1 MSKRPL
7 HMLFGATALTLTL
20 IASVAHADRLRYG
33 YVALDQISLPAP
45 YTSFSPAAVVNG
57 RVYGTVFDNTFS
69 IANVAVYSRGTIA
82 IGPSGVAS
90 VANARGSIGGQT
102 LSGQAALFQGDAT
115 ALVPALPTQAFAN
128 VVSLG
133 DDELA
138 LIQSTGSSFTNTFAY
153 FRAGNESVIDFG
165 LPDPAANAFMNDAG
179 LIGLTKNQSATDHFD
194 HGYRYD
200 PRTQTST
207 LLPPSPDPTDV
218 NVLIQGINAGGD
230 VLGYSFTD
238 FASADYHERV
248 GIWDHSG
255 VFQTYFFE
263 TLNTS
268 TLVFNDRD
276 EIVITNSSDGN
287 SYLLPTPGT
296 RLDLA
301 SLTSNVPAGL
311 QLSLV
316 VSIDN
321 AGNITGFAV
330 DENFD
335 FFPFLLVPLG
345 HGDPNPDPVH
355 VRCPVPASIAH
366 ASDKTHPHK

>member
-1 MSKRPL
+1 MSKKVCRR
-7 HMLFGATALTLTL
+7 LFGATALALTL
-20 IASVAHADRLRYG
+20 IASVAKAEPIRYA
-33 YVALDQISLPAP
+33 YVSLDQIALPAP
-45 YTSFSPAAVVNG
+45 YTSFSPVAVVDG
-57 RVYGTVFDNTFS
+57 RVYGTVFDDTFT
-69 IANVAVYSRGTIA
+69 IASVAVYSGGAIA
-82 IGPSGVAS
+82 IGPAGEAT
-90 VANARGSIGGQT
+90 VANVRGLIGGES
-102 LSGQAALFQGDAT
+102 LAGQAALYRGNAT
-115 ALVPALPTQAFAN
+115 ILVPALPAQTSAS

-133 DDELA
+133 DDGLA
-138 LIQSTGSSFTNTFAY
+138 LIQSTDSSFTNTFAY
-153 FRAGNESVIDFG
+153 YRAGNESVIDFG

-179 LIGLTKNQSATDHFD
+179 LIGLTKNESPTDHFE

-200 PRTQTST
+200 PRTRTST

-218 NVLIQGINAGGD
+218 NVLIQGINAEGD

-238 FASADYHERV
+238 FASTDYHERV

-287 SYLLPTPGT
+287 SYLVPARGT

-301 SLTSNVPAGL
+301 SLTSNVPAGV

-316 VSIDN
+316 VSIDD
-321 AGNITGFAV
+321 AGRIAGFAV

-345 HGDPNPDPVH
+345 HGDRDPDPVH
-355 VRCPVPASIAH
+355 VRCPVPAWVAH